1 MQGIPRCE
9 NREAAIVVRRLA
21 IHNRQKKADAEAAT
35 AARADAAAARAGRG
49 LTEADIWQNETPWG
63 GPGVAPVAVRPAVAF
78 EEGDEVTV
86 PGPKKGAPR
95 LTGLITEMLAK
106 HAWVTL
112 AVGQG
117 PKSGQRNRVAL
128 KAIKAVEQPA
138 PVTTAAAT
146 AASRWAALAA
156 RTTV

>member
-1 MQGIPRCE
+1 M
-9 NREAAIVVRRLA
+9 
-21 IHNRQKKADAEAAT
+21 
-35 AARADAAAARAGRG
+35 
-49 LTEADIWQNETPWG
+49 
-63 GPGVAPVAVRPAVAF
+63 APVAVRPAVAF

-146 AASRWAALAA
+146 AAASGGDGSGGQAPAAAAASNDADDADDAVDTTTASEAAWASAA
-156 RTTV
+156 DVFGSLNFAE